1 MSNLNCTGNMNM
13 SCTFGEKIKIPC
25 TAIEPYSYHRYC
37 SCLEHEDVSESES
50 LNYSNRGLNHSI
62 YLSNTISHTISYS
75 RGSPLDLSS
84 NRSFG
89 YTYSFLKEL
98 EVSYDTRHIPPQHT
112 VFISDPEH
120 QVRSKYLN
128 QQVPNSDSSSKMVK
142 DDETVT
148 TDTKRYV
155 GVFDKETEDS
165 YHEEIDEFCDS
176 TIEIQKII
184 SDHTEIDV
192 GNRNVEN
199 IGNVVSKRPLRDTFA
214 SEDET
219 VQMDVNTSKDSAN
232 CKGENGYVVSKRSL
246 GNTSTTAYE
255 TVQIDVNTRKGGS
268 YRNGNDTLT
277 NVSDYAKS
285 RIVMYGDTGFDS
297 GDRGENDVHNEL
309 PSVNDVLSKATKGRI
324 ACIVDGTMEAGYY
337 DEIDKYP
344 SRQSNLAGPVFGSDG
359 RILRPRVTRMEP
371 VYRSGIYGYD
381 VSVISVYEPALQGGR
396 KNSLQIIKKKY
407 RYKVVNS

>member
-192 GNRNVEN
+192 GKRNGEN
-199 IGNVVSKRPLRDTFA
+199 IGNVASIISVEEISKRLVGNTSTTADETVPMDVNTSKDSANCKGDNAYRVSIISLDDTSRTADETVHMDVNTRRGSRNCKGDNGYGVSKRSLGNT
-214 SEDET
+214 STT
-219 VQMDVNTSKDSAN
+219 VDKTVPMDVNTSKDSAN
-232 CKGENGYVVSKRSL
+232 CKGENGYGVSKRSL
-246 GNTSTTAYE
+246 G
-255 TVQIDVNTRKGGS
+255 
-268 YRNGNDTLT
+268 
-277 NVSDYAKS
+277 
-285 RIVMYGDTGFDS
+285 
-297 GDRGENDVHNEL
+297 
-309 PSVNDVLSKATKGRI
+309 
-324 ACIVDGTMEAGYY
+324 
-337 DEIDKYP
+337 
-344 SRQSNLAGPVFGSDG
+344 
-359 RILRPRVTRMEP
+359 
-371 VYRSGIYGYD
+371 
-381 VSVISVYEPALQGGR
+381 
-396 KNSLQIIKKKY
+396 
-407 RYKVVNS
+407 